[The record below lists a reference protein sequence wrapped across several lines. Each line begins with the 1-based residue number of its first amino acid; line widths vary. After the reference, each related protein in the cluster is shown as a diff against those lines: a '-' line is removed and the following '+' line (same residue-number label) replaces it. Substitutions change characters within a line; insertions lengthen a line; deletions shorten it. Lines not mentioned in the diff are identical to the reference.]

1 MEFASI
7 FIYLGTMIAIYAIL
21 SLSLN
26 FHYGFSGLI
35 NFGQVGFF
43 AVGAYATAI
52 LTTEGYPIWL
62 GFLAAVL
69 ASALVGFLVSLPTQ
83 KLSVHYWAITTI
95 AIGEIIRLV
104 ALNEEWL
111 TRGSFGLLNIPQP
124 FYDDFPGSQYP
135 LFYLFFA
142 WAFVLGVVFLIHLLV
157 NSPYGRILKVIR
169 EDENL
174 ALSFGKP
181 VFRFRVSAM
190 TLGAGM
196 AGLAGA
202 LYAHY
207 VTYISPL
214 DFMPLVTF
222 VVWVM
227 VIVGGRAN
235 QAGVLFGTLLI
246 VIFYNSTRFLKDV
259 LPFDNQTLASLR
271 MVVIGALIMITIVK
285 KPDGLFPEKK
295 REIT

>member
-1 MEFASI
+1 MELAAI
-7 FIYLGTMIAIYAIL
+7 LIYFGTMIAIYAIL
-21 SLSLN
+21 AQSLN
-26 FHYGFSGLI
+26 FQYGFAGLI

-43 AVGAYATAI
+43 AVGAYATGI
-52 LTTEGYPIWL
+52 LTTGGYPIWL
-62 GFLAAVL
+62 GFVAAAL
-69 ASALVGFLVSLPTQ
+69 ISALVGFLVSLPTQ

-95 AIGEIIRLV
+95 AIGEIIRLI

-124 FYDDFPGSQYP
+124 LHGQVPGEYYP
-135 LFYLFFA
+135 LFYMLFC
-142 WAFVLGVVFLIHLLV
+142 WAFLAGILIVIRLLV
-157 NSPYGRILKVIR
+157 NSPYGGVLKMIR

-196 AGLAGA
+196 AGIAGA

-207 VTYISPL
+207 VTYISPE

-235 QAGVLFGTLLI
+235 QAGVIFGTILI

-259 LPFDNQTLASLR
+259 LPLDTQTLASLR
-271 MVVIGALIMITIVK
+271 MVAIGALIMVTIVK
-285 KPDGLFPEKK
+285 KPDGLIPEKK
-295 REIT
+295 VMIR